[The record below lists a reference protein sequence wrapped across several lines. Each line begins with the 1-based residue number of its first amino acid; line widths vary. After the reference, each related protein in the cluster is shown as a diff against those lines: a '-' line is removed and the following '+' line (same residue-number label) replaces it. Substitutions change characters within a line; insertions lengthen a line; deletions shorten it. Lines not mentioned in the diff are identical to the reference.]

1 MACWMTLGTPRS
13 DIASPGV
20 NPPAT
25 AVGTKPSVSS
35 SPSRPTSGKPPL
47 RLGDSGA
54 EVRKLQRLLAARGV
68 YKGEINGQFDERLR
82 TAVSQFQ
89 KDQGI
94 RVDNWGTYGPKT
106 RKVLEG

>member
-1 MACWMTLGTPRS
+1 MTLGTPRS
-13 DIASPGV
+13 DIASLGV
-20 NPPAT
+20 TPPVPVA
-25 AVGTKPSVSS
+25 GTTPSVSS
-35 SPSRPTSGKPPL
+35 GTSRPTSGKPTL
-47 RLGDSGA
+47 RQGDSGA

-68 YKGEINGQFDERLR
+68 YKGEINGQFDKRLR

-106 RKVLEG
+106 RKVLEE